1 LDDVAA
7 PITGVLTDTSND
19 LGRTCWFGPQPQL
32 QSDLKNLFK
41 GAAVIASSK
50 PGPIQEFFAAL
61 LVTGMR
67 SEIARLT
74 LARKIAT
81 IVQIVWKRGACTA
94 TQRYSE

>member
-1 LDDVAA
+1 
-7 PITGVLTDTSND
+7 
-19 LGRTCWFGPQPQL
+19 
-32 QSDLKNLFK
+32 
-41 GAAVIASSK
+41 VIASSK